1 MVYRKCSDFK
11 KYSGFPKNIPVFK
24 TCLNYGFPKY
34 YDFLK
39 YSGFPKICRFSK
51 MVGFSKICLKYGFSK
66 ISRFLK
72 CSGVPK
78 KYFGFPKITSYGYT
92 KLPIPGFRKKYVT
105 SYGFPILKCSGVPTS
120 FPAFRKLRV
129 LDTQNYAFRFSEK
142 ICYGY
147 TKLPI
152 IYI

>member
-1 MVYRKCSDFK
+1 
-11 KYSGFPKNIPVFK
+11 
-24 TCLNYGFPKY
+24 
-34 YDFLK
+34 
-39 YSGFPKICRFSK
+39 

-78 KYFGFPKITSYGYT
+78 NISVSQKSRVTVFRFLKCSGVPKKCFGFPKITSYGYT
-92 KLPIPGFRKKYVT
+92 KLRIPGFRKKYVT

-129 LDTQNYAFRFSEK
+129 MDTQNYAFRF
-142 ICYGY
+142 YGY